1 MPNYIIIIYSVIIL
15 CNTALA
21 VLVFLR
27 NRKSM
32 LNIIFT
38 TFSIAISGWIFTLYL
53 LYSAPESQL
62 LLIGKLNFI
71 FAELIAFFGFWLGY
85 YFPIKTFT
93 IKPIIK
99 HSLTVITVLLIIV
112 TLFTDLIDKQEIRHI
127 DGGLTT
133 VYGNYYIIFCLYFI
147 VLVLVSTFMTSY
159 KYFHL
164 EDEMFKL
171 HIKYYIIG
179 SLISIYFGI
188 LSNIILPA
196 LMNGYASAQI
206 GPLFSIIF
214 IASISYAILK
224 HRLMNIKSVSV
235 TFSLFIIIII
245 SFISFSNSSKPNE
258 FILNGI
264 SLIATIIVSIYV
276 LKNLHK
282 EINRRKVT
290 EKLAKYLEKSNDE
303 LHRLDKQKSEFMSI
317 TSHQLRTPL
326 TATKG
331 YVSLILE
338 GDYGEVPEKI
348 SQALTKVY
356 SSNERLIEL
365 VEDLLNISR
374 IESGRM
380 KYNFQEI
387 AINKIIDS
395 LYDTFILRA
404 NEKNL
409 DFTIN
414 TGEKDVI
421 VYADPLKIK
430 EVISNLIDNAIK
442 YTEKGFVSVNLETKS
457 NTVYIYVKD
466 SGIGFSE
473 EVAKKLFSKFS
484 RGEKATNLHME
495 GTGLGLFVGKKIA
508 EAHDGEI
515 EAMSDGNDKGS
526 TFILKLPILKTRA
539 VYIF

>member
-1 MPNYIIIIYSVIIL
+1 MPKYITTAYLIIIL
-15 CNTALA
+15 CNGALA
-21 VLVFLR
+21 TMVFYKNKSSILNRIFSLLVISVCTYILSLYFLY
-27 NRKSM
+27 
-32 LNIIFT
+32 T
-38 TFSIAISGWIFTLYL
+38 T
-53 LYSAPESQL
+53 ESQIL
-62 LLIGKLNFI
+62 FIGRLNFV
-71 FAELIAFFGFWLGY
+71 FAELIAFFIFWLSY

-93 IKPIIK
+93 IKPITK
-99 HSLTVITVLLIIV
+99 HSLTVITALLIII

-133 VYGNYYIIFCLYFI
+133 VYGTHYILFCLYFI
-147 VLVLVSTFMTSY
+147 VLVLVSTFMIVY

-164 EDEMFKL
+164 KDEMLKL
-171 HIKYYIIG
+171 HIVYYIIG
-179 SLISIYFGI
+179 SLVSIYFGI
-188 LSNIILPA
+188 LSNILLPA
-196 LMNGYASAQI
+196 FMSGYNVFAQI
-206 GPLFSIIF
+206 APLFSIIF

-235 TFSLFIIIII
+235 TFSLFVIVILSFIGFGNSTTSSEFII
-245 SFISFSNSSKPNE
+245 S
-258 FILNGI
+258 GI
-264 SLIATIIVSIYV
+264 SLLATTIVSIYV

-409 DFTIN
+409 NFTIN

-526 TFILKLPILKTRA
+526 TFILKLPIIKN
-539 VYIF
+539 

>member
-1 MPNYIIIIYSVIIL
+1 MSNYIIIIYFVIIL

-21 VLVFLR
+21 ALVFLKQK
-27 NRKSM
+27 KSL
-32 LNIIFT
+32 LNIIFAV
-38 TFSIAISGWIFTLYL
+38 FSITVSGWIFTLYL
-53 LYSAPESQL
+53 LYSAPENQIL
-62 LLIGKLNFI
+62 FMGKLNFV
-71 FAELIAFFGFWLGY
+71 FAELMAFFVFWLSY

-93 IKPIIK
+93 IKPITK
-99 HSLTVITVLLIIV
+99 HSLTVITALLIII

-133 VYGNYYIIFCLYFI
+133 VYGDYYVLFFSYFI
-147 VLVLVSTFMTSY
+147 ALVLVSTFIIVY
-159 KYFHL
+159 KYFNL
-164 EDEMFKL
+164 KDDTFKL
-171 HIKYYIIG
+171 HIVYYILG
-179 SLISIYFGI
+179 SLASIYLGT
-188 LSNIILPA
+188 LYNIIFPVF
-196 LMNGYASAQI
+196 MNGYIPAQI

-235 TFSLFIIIII
+235 TFSLFVIVILSFIGFGNSTTSSEFII
-245 SFISFSNSSKPNE
+245 S
-258 FILNGI
+258 GI
-264 SLIATIIVSIYV
+264 SLLATTIVSIYV

-387 AINKIIDS
+387 AINKIMDS

-414 TGEKDVI
+414 TGVKDVI

-526 TFILKLPILKTRA
+526 TFILKLPIIKN
-539 VYIF
+539 